1 MELSR
6 EEADS
11 AICKAA
17 LVTMS
22 HVEEKESRFFFFSV
36 VFSYGQM
43 EFTRL
48 LELAIRTILAGILVK
63 SEPSNIYCIPSL

>member
-22 HVEEKESRFFFFSV
+22 HVEGKESRFFFSA

>member
-17 LVTMS
+17 VVTMS
-22 HVEEKESRFFFFSV
+22 HVEEKESRFFFFFGCLFLWSDGIYEV
-36 VFSYGQM
+36 VRIGYSYYSCRDFS
-43 EFTRL
+43 
-48 LELAIRTILAGILVK
+48 
-63 SEPSNIYCIPSL
+63 